1 MYLTSMSQ
9 AVFIKTE
16 FDFGS
21 LAQEV
26 GHFEEDFLFR
36 NTGKESIKILSV
48 RSVQSALSFIYTRS
62 EVLEGEYGFVKVK
75 IHTDSLKGLFHD
87 EVYITLKDGEELK
100 SEVLYIRARIDKH
113 GKKRDNRGFE
123 DGAISTSVE
132 VSPEDIETMEG
143 FLGSDKLS
151 RAESEITYLK
161 KQVELKSDLIA
172 KLSDDLFKKQA
183 QEKENFERL
192 ANLEKVLKEDKGQ
205 SNSEALGQLN
215 ELTNRLAEMRSSDS
229 LLRTEITNQERQYEL
244 LKQQAD
250 SARNYAADL
259 SRKLQDQF
267 ESEARAMEKAQ
278 RLEVELQPKK
288 LTEKQQQARIDSLS
302 RVLATAVD
310 KEEVSKEIM
319 RLRSEL
325 VQKKKEQ
332 AIQESQSKYQQ
343 EKIELLRKE
352 NEFIKQSA
360 DSLSAF
366 AASST
371 QENERLLH
379 QLEQSSSRISSYELK
394 IDSLQKATAEVNSS
408 EKESIVELERLRKE
422 LLTIESQDANLKDSI
437 TQKELELAKLEKER
451 DEAKKNMAALERAT
465 TKQQEQAHNLMY
477 RINGLAEKET
487 QAQLEIKELK
497 LEVRQSQYREDSTR
511 QSVNDLVSKIG
522 LKEESIRQ
530 LSTQID
536 KKELEL
542 SAVKNDKLI
551 LQKDLEKAKSD
562 LSNSDALIDS
572 LNQRLRTKEEN
583 SKMLENDI
591 LSLHNQV
598 VSSKQKE
605 ADYKAKAG

>member
-1 MYLTSMSQ
+1 
-9 AVFIKTE
+9 
-16 FDFGS
+16 
-21 LAQEV
+21 
-26 GHFEEDFLFR
+26 
-36 NTGKESIKILSV
+36 
-48 RSVQSALSFIYTRS
+48 
-62 EVLEGEYGFVKVK
+62 
-75 IHTDSLKGLFHD
+75 
-87 EVYITLKDGEELK
+87 
-100 SEVLYIRARIDKH
+100 
-113 GKKRDNRGFE
+113 
-123 DGAISTSVE
+123 
-132 VSPEDIETMEG
+132 MEG

-451 DEAKKNMAALERAT
+451 DESKKNMAALERAT

>member
-1 MYLTSMSQ
+1 
-9 AVFIKTE
+9 
-16 FDFGS
+16 
-21 LAQEV
+21 
-26 GHFEEDFLFR
+26 
-36 NTGKESIKILSV
+36 
-48 RSVQSALSFIYTRS
+48 
-62 EVLEGEYGFVKVK
+62 
-75 IHTDSLKGLFHD
+75 
-87 EVYITLKDGEELK
+87 
-100 SEVLYIRARIDKH
+100 
-113 GKKRDNRGFE
+113 
-123 DGAISTSVE
+123 
-132 VSPEDIETMEG
+132 MEG

-394 IDSLQKATAEVNSS
+394 IYSLQKATAEVNSS